1 MSDLDASFDTRF
13 SLTPVDESG
22 TTETGVLLM
31 GLEAERLLAGL
42 GLAALADDPAQVL
55 IAVDRIR
62 HGVRATMT
70 FEALVEAGAQ
80 RWRETRPALA
90 AAVGP
95 ASPPAALR
103 KALKDTLRMFAHCDL
118 GDPGPATS
126 AHLAACWLRRNEI
139 DRLAQCPAHG
149 EMTAP

>member
-1 MSDLDASFDTRF
+1 MSDLDAFDTRF
-13 SLTPVDESG
+13 SLTPVDEPG

-42 GLAALADDPAQVL
+42 GLAALTDDPAQVL
-55 IAVDRIR
+55 LAVDRIR
-62 HGVRATMT
+62 HGVRATVT

-80 RWRETRPALA
+80 RWREARPALT

-103 KALKDTLRMFAHCDL
+103 KAWKDTLRMFAYCDL

-139 DRLAQCPAHG
+139 DRLAQRPAPG
-149 EMTAP
+149 EMTAR